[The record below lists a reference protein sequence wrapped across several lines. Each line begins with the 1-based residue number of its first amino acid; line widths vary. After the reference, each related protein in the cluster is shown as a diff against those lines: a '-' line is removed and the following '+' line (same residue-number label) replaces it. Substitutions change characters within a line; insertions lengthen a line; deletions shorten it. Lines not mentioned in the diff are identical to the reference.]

1 MTKTASHL
9 AVPVT
14 PEDHSDGPQDAP
26 LTLVEYGDYQCP
38 YCGQAYGIVKE
49 LQSQFADSLRF
60 VFRNLPLANVHQH
73 AEAAAEMAEAA
84 GTTGKFWE
92 MHDLL
97 YEHQDDLSEQALLGY
112 AAQAGADPAAV
123 TAALATGQPRERV
136 HNDLRGAIRS
146 GANGTP
152 TFFINGDR
160 YDGSWARQPFAEHLE
175 AILRR
180 S

>member
-9 AVPVT
+9 AVPVGT
-14 PEDHSDGPQDAP
+14 DDHVQGPADAP

-38 YCGQAYGIVKE
+38 YCGQAYGIVQA
-49 LQSQFADSLRF
+49 LQSQFADSIRF
-60 VFRNLPLANVHQH
+60 VFRNMPLANVHEH
-73 AEAAAEMAEAA
+73 AEAAAEAAEAV
-84 GTTGKFWE
+84 GEQGKFWE

-97 YEHQDDLSEQALLGY
+97 YEHQDDLSDAALERY
-112 AAQAGADPAAV
+112 AAQAGADPSAV
-123 TAALATGQPRERV
+123 TTALAGGKPREHVRT
-136 HNDLRGAIRS
+136 DLRGAIRS

-152 TFFINGDR
+152 TFFVNGDR
-160 YDGSWARQPFAEHLE
+160 YDGSWALQPFAEHLE